1 MTSVEALQHIAARA
15 ASLESVQVPLE
26 LQLPIR
32 SLLSRL
38 TDLPPG
44 TMDVAE
50 KTSVMQLVIPTQ
62 NTEAAARLMGRL
74 SIVWSSIIINS
85 I

>member
-1 MTSVEALQHIAARA
+1 MTSVEALQHIAVRA
-15 ASLESVQVPLE
+15 ASLESAQVLLE

-62 NTEAAARLMGRL
+62 STEAAVRLMGRL
-74 SIVWSSIIINS
+74 SIVWCSIIINS

>member
-1 MTSVEALQHIAARA
+1 MTSVEALQHIAVRA
-15 ASLESVQVPLE
+15 ASLESAQVPLE

-44 TMDVAE
+44 TMDVVE

-62 NTEAAARLMGRL
+62 STEAAARLMGTL
-74 SIVWSSIIINS
+74 SIVRCSMIINS

>member
-1 MTSVEALQHIAARA
+1 MTSVEALQHIAVRA
-15 ASLESVQVPLE
+15 ASLESAQVLLE

-62 NTEAAARLMGRL
+62 STEAAARLMGTL
-74 SIVWSSIIINS
+74 SIV
-85 I
+85 

>member
-15 ASLESVQVPLE
+15 ASLASAQVPLE

-38 TDLPPG
+38 MDLPPG

-50 KTSVMQLVIPTQ
+50 KTLEMRHVIPTQ
-62 NTEAAARLMGRL
+62 STEAAARLMGRL
-74 SIVWSSIIINS
+74 FIVWCSIIIDS